1 MPPESRKLLTDILGA
16 ARSIQQFVATKTL
29 ADFRSDDALRSSNYF
44 KFVIIGE
51 AMSQLR
57 QRDLVT
63 AQQITEHARIIAF
76 RNQIIHGYGRIDD
89 EITWR
94 IIEQKVPV
102 LIREAETL
110 LKT

>member
-1 MPPESRKLLTDILGA
+1 MPPESRKLLTDILEA
-16 ARSIQQFVATKTL
+16 ARSIQQFVSKKTL
-29 ADFRSDDALRSSNYF
+29 DDFKSDDALRSSNYF

-57 QRDLVT
+57 QRDAAQ
-63 AQQITEHARIIAF
+63 AQQITEHDRIIAF

-94 IIEQKVPV
+94 IIEQKIPI
-102 LIREAETL
+102 LISEIEEM
-110 LKT
+110 LKP